1 MAYEELN
8 HEERKEIWFLDSGC
22 SNHMSGN
29 KEWFSELDDQFR
41 HTVKL
46 GNNSK
51 MAVMGKGNARMKV
64 NGITQVISEVYYIPE
79 LKNNLLSMGQ
89 LQDKGV
95 TILIQHGK
103 CKVFHPT
110 KGLIIQSKMST
121 NRMFDALATMIPK
134 ATTCLQAVIEDES
147 YLWHCRFGHVSF
159 KGLRTLQSKRMVN
172 GLPSGLP
179 SPTACAQVCTT
190 CLIGEQHRESIPK
203 KSLWRA
209 SQKLELVHVD
219 ICGPINPASNSNK
232 RYFLSFIDDFSRKTW
247 IYFLHEKSEAFT
259 MFKRYKAC
267 VEKKTGAYLKCLR
280 TDRGGE
286 FNSNEFEEFCK
297 ENGITRQLTTAY
309 TPQQNGVAERKNR
322 TAMNLVRCI
331 LTDKQVPKVFWPE
344 AVKWCV
350 HVLNRSPTL
359 AVQHSTPEE
368 AWSGMKPTVEYF
380 RVFGC
385 LAHVHVPDQRRIKLD
400 DKSILCVLLGV
411 SDESKAYRL
420 FDPVSK
426 KIIVSRD
433 VVFEETKGWNWD
445 MSREEIISDVLE
457 WGDPEEEIDGAQ
469 NAQKLGTEDNEN
481 EEASSTRELRTDAN
495 ENEEAFFKGMNEAG
509 PSGTYAHSSMT
520 HEVNPSVSG
529 RVR

>member
-1 MAYEELN
+1 MVL
-8 HEERKEIWFLDSGC
+8 R
-22 SNHMSGN
+22 M
-29 KEWFSELDDQFR
+29 DDQFR

-46 GNNSK
+46 DNNSK

-64 NGITQVISEVYYIPE
+64 NGITQVISKVYYIPE
-79 LKNNLLSMGQ
+79 LKNNMLSMGQ

-110 KGLIIQSKMST
+110 KGLIIQSEMST
-121 NRMFDALATMIPK
+121 NRMFVVLATMMPK
-134 ATTCLQAVIEDES
+134 ATTCLQVVIEDQS

-179 SPTACAQVCTT
+179 SPVACAQVCTT
-190 CLIGEQHRESIPK
+190 CLIGKQHKESIPK
-203 KSLWRA
+203 RSLWRA
-209 SQKLELVHVD
+209 SQKLELVHAD
-219 ICGPINPASNSNK
+219 ICGPINPASNINK
-232 RYFLSFIDDFSRKTW
+232 RYFFSFINDFSRKTW

-267 VEKKTGAYLKCLR
+267 VEKETGAYLKCLR
-280 TDRGGE
+280 TDRGGK

-309 TPQQNGVAERKNR
+309 TPQQNRIAERKNR
-322 TAMNLVRCI
+322 TMMNLVRCI

-344 AVKWCV
+344 AIRWCV

-368 AWSGMKPTVEYF
+368 ACNGMKPTVEYF

-400 DKSILCVLLGV
+400 DKSIQCVLLGV

-420 FDPVSK
+420 FDPISK
-426 KIIVSRD
+426 EIIVSRD
-433 VVFEETKGWNWD
+433 VVFEENKGWNWN
-445 MSREEIISDVLE
+445 MSREEITSDVLE
-457 WGDPEEEIDGAQ
+457 WGDPEKETNEAQ
-469 NAQKLGTEDNEN
+469 NA
-481 EEASSTRELRTDAN
+481 
-495 ENEEAFFKGMNEAG
+495 
-509 PSGTYAHSSMT
+509 
-520 HEVNPSVSG
+520 
-529 RVR
+529 